1 MILLTGDI
9 QHAAEHWLV
18 AHRDDLRADV
28 MQVPHH
34 GSKTSTLPGFVR
46 HVRPRDGIISLG
58 AGNPYGHPHPRVLS
72 TLIEQQVRVWRI
84 DVHGAV
90 TVSTDGST
98 YEILT
103 HYPAS
108 HGGQVSPD

>member
-1 MILLTGDI
+1 
-9 QHAAEHWLV
+9 
-18 AHRDDLRADV
+18 
-28 MQVPHH
+28 
-34 GSKTSTLPGFVR
+34 
-46 HVRPRDGIISLG
+46 
-58 AGNPYGHPHPRVLS
+58 VLS